1 MLLTVILLLCAGC
14 SGDAQGDVSKP
25 TDAPSSGDSTG
36 PTPTSV
42 TGDTGIERGLQVLEA
57 LVVAPTNA
65 RQRLSMIVVLRT
77 NEPTTASLVL
87 SDGATTRD
95 VVFPAVGVEHRL
107 PVLGLPPGTH
117 DVEYIVE
124 AVDGSELGGRVSV
137 TIEPVDDL
145 VLPQVDITGDPG
157 ATEPGYTLMGMWTDR
172 HGRLAAYDATGA
184 LAWLVDLP
192 GVPKAASLADHG
204 RAGVLVDR
212 IASVRDVSGDLPT
225 TYGPEWGA
233 SVVVRDLF
241 HHELLLQPDGSF
253 WSLET
258 ESRQVDEFPV
268 DPSDL
273 TVYAPATIG
282 DDLVVHYAADGTL
295 LGEWSMV
302 DLLDSRRVGFNSYDE
317 GPEGLDWGHANALA
331 LLDDGDRFVVSVR
344 HQDALV
350 AVDAKKNA
358 VDWILANPDGWSPA
372 LEALRLQPVGEV
384 SWPYHSHG
392 AKIVGDMI
400 YVFDNGNERR
410 TTPYSDDPE
419 PGSLYSRLVA
429 YRIDPA
435 ARTVEQAWEIVDADR
450 MFSRAMGNAQPLAVT
465 GHVLGTYPYQNGFDG
480 ITNRDAGRGEYAT
493 RILELDPADGS
504 QVWAMTLWSVYE
516 DASKGW
522 LVDRA
527 MRIPSLY
534 TGIATETVRTTTDGG

>member
-1 MLLTVILLLCAGC
+1 MLLVAILLLGVGC
-14 SGDAQGDVSKP
+14 SGDAQGDASVP
-25 TDAPSSGDSTG
+25 TTAPPMGDSSGPSLFG
-36 PTPTSV
+36 I
-42 TGDTGIERGLQVLEA
+42 TGDTGAESGLQVLEA
-57 LVVAPTNA
+57 LVVAPKNA
-65 RQRLSMIVVLRT
+65 RQRLSKVVVLRT

-87 SDGATTRD
+87 RDGATTRD
-95 VVFPAVGVEHRL
+95 VVFPAQGVEHRL

-117 DVEYIVE
+117 DVDYTVVS
-124 AVDGSELGGRVSV
+124 ADGSELGGRLSV
-137 TIEPVDDL
+137 TIEPIEDL
-145 VLPQVDITGDPG
+145 VLPLVDIAGD
-157 ATEPGYTLMGMWTDR
+157 AAASEPGYTLVGMWADR

-192 GVPKAASLADHG
+192 GVPKAASLAEHG
-204 RAGVLVDR
+204 GAGVLVDR
-212 IASVRDVSGDLPT
+212 VASVRDVSGELPI
-225 TYGPEWGA
+225 TYGPESGA

-258 ESRQVDEFPV
+258 QARQVDEFPI

-273 TVYAPATIG
+273 TVYGPVTIG
-282 DDLVVHYAADGTL
+282 DDLVVHYASDGTL

-331 LLDDGDRFVVSVR
+331 LLDDGERFVVSLR

-350 AVDAKKNA
+350 AVDTQKNA
-358 VDWILANPDGWSPA
+358 VDWILANPDGWSPS
-372 LEALRLQPVGEV
+372 LEALRLQPVGDV

-392 AKIVGDMI
+392 AKVVGDMV

-410 TTPYSDDPE
+410 TTPYSEDPE

-435 ARTVEQAWEIVDADR
+435 ARTVEQAWEIIDADR
-450 MFSRAMGNAQPLAVT
+450 MFSRAMGNVQPLPTT

-504 QVWAMTLWSVYE
+504 QVWSMTLWSVYE
-516 DASKGW
+516 DARKGW

-527 MRIPSLY
+527 TRIPSLY
-534 TGIATETVRTTTDGG
+534 TGIAAETVRTTTNGG